1 MIDFLQT
8 GFRPI
13 IRNSQNSTLAR
24 AARVLTKRDK
34 RKIFLITAFQICL
47 SVIDLLGIALIGV
60 LGALAVTGVQSSS
73 PGNRISSALRLLHL
87 DGASF
92 QTQVAVLGLLAAS
105 LLISRTVL
113 SVFFT
118 RKVLYFL
125 SLKGAALSAHLV
137 SRLLGQTLL
146 KVQERTT
153 QETVYALTTGINSIV
168 IGVLASTV
176 ALLSDSA
183 LLIVIS
189 IGLFVIDPIIALM
202 SLLLF
207 SFLGFTLFKFMNVRA
222 QRLGIENTELAIASN
237 QKIDEVLNSYRESV
251 VHNRR
256 NYYSREIGKKRI
268 AYAKTQAEISFMPNV
283 GKYVIETA
291 VVIGALVISATQF
304 IFQDAAHAVGTLAV
318 FMAAGTRISPA
329 VLRIQQGAITIKGSI
344 GSARPTLEM
353 IEEFG
358 DLEEIGI
365 VDDSIDLA
373 HDGFRGDVKINAL
386 TFTYPGENSPAL
398 NSITV
403 NISEGNIVAIV
414 GSSGA
419 GKTTLVD
426 ALLGLLRPESG
437 SVNISGL
444 EPLETIS
451 KWSGAISYVPQDV
464 SIIDGSIRDNV
475 SLGYPPEVAND
486 ELVFDALAIAAL
498 DKFVKSLP
506 YGLETQVGQG
516 GSKLSGG
523 QRQRLGIARALFTKP
538 KLLILD
544 EATSALDGETE
555 AAITDAILK
564 LKGKTTIILIAHRL
578 STVRN
583 ADVVIYMANGKIE
596 ASGSFELVRTT
607 IPDFDR
613 QAILMGL

>member
-1 MIDFLQT
+1 MIRILNSVS
-8 GFRPI
+8 RPTI
-13 IRNSQNSTLAR
+13 QSWQKSTLAR

-34 RKIFLITAFQICL
+34 RKIFFITAFQICL
-47 SVIDLLGIALIGV
+47 SLIDLIGIGLIGV
-60 LGALAVTGVQSSS
+60 LGALAVTGVQSST
-73 PGNRISSALRLLHL
+73 PGNRIGTALRSLQL
-87 DGASF
+87 DGFSF
-92 QTQVAVLGLLAAS
+92 QTQVAILGSLAAI

-125 SLKGAALSAHLV
+125 SLKGAALSSHLV
-137 SRLLGQTLL
+137 ARLLGQSLL

-189 IGLFVIDPIIALM
+189 IGLFAVDPIIALM

-207 SFLGFTLFKFMNVRA
+207 SGLGFALFQFMNVRA
-222 QRLGIENTELAIASN
+222 QKLGIENTQLAIASN

-256 NYYSREIGKKRI
+256 NYYSKEIGKKRI
-268 AYAKTQAEISFMPNV
+268 AFARTQAEISFMPNI

-353 IEEFG
+353 LEEFG
-358 DLEEIGI
+358 ELEEIGNI
-365 VDDSIDLA
+365 DDSIDLK
-373 HDGFRGDVKINAL
+373 HDGFRGHAKVDAL
-386 TFTYPGENSPAL
+386 TFTYPGAFRPAL
-398 NSITV
+398 NAVTV
-403 NISEGNIVAIV
+403 EINEGAIVAIV

-426 ALLGLLRPESG
+426 ALLGLLKPDSG

-451 KWSGAISYVPQDV
+451 KWSGAISYVPQNV
-464 SIIDGSIRDNV
+464 SIINGSIRDNV
-475 SLGYPPEVAND
+475 SLGYPREVASD
-486 ELVFDALAIAAL
+486 QIVFDALTIAAL
-498 DKFVKSLP
+498 DTFVKSLP
-506 YGLETQVGQG
+506 DGLDTQVGQG

-523 QRQRLGIARALFTKP
+523 QRQRVGIARALFTKP

-564 LKGKTTIILIAHRL
+564 LKGKTTVVLIAHRL

-583 ADVVIYMANGKIE
+583 ADIVVYMQDGQIIARGTFNE
-596 ASGSFELVRTT
+596 VRATV
-607 IPDFDR
+607 PDFDK
-613 QAILMGL
+613 QALLMGL